1 MRAEYY
7 AVFTACCWAFGSLL
21 EKKGVTLGGLSPA
34 MGTAVR
40 TAFSLIV
47 LLFISYPYWDQLRTA
62 GGRSILL
69 IAVGGGLLSGGLGII
84 FLYTGLKSGNISTV
98 MTIAFCLAPV
108 IGAVLGYIVL
118 KERLS
123 PMQMLGIVLC
133 ITGAF
138 LTVYYKRQA
147 S

>member
-1 MRAEYY
+1 MRAEIW
-7 AVFTACCWAFGSLL
+7 AVLTACCWAFGSLL
-21 EKKGVTLGGLSPA
+21 EKRGIRLGGFSPV

-40 TAFSLIV
+40 TAFSLLI
-47 LLFISYPYWDQLRTA
+47 LLFVSFPFLGQLRTA
-62 GGRSILL
+62 GAKSILL

-84 FLYTGLKSGNISTV
+84 FLYTGLRSGSISTV

-108 IGAVLGYIVL
+108 IGAVLGYLVL

-123 PMQMLGIVLC
+123 PPQVLGVVMCIV
-133 ITGAF
+133 GAF
-138 LTVYYKRQA
+138 LTVYFKRQ